1 MSSKNKRVL
10 IFSISYYPL
19 VGGAEVAVRE
29 VTDRITDVEFDMVTL
44 KFDKS
49 HKSFEKIGNVNVY
62 RIGGFKHLFPF
73 LAFFKAW
80 RLNRE
85 RKYTHAWS
93 IMANWAGFAGLFF
106 KLVNK
111 ETKFILTLQEGD
123 SLSYIK
129 RKVFFVYPIFKKIFT
144 KADKIH
150 AISNYLADW
159 ARDMGYKE
167 RVEVI
172 PNGVDYKKFESIE
185 PKIKNDGKFILI
197 TTSRLVKKN
206 GVEDIIKAM
215 SLLSRDVSLHILGSG
230 PLDKHLRQR
239 AKSLG
244 VENRVQF
251 IGFVDQREIPKFLHR
266 ADVFI
271 RPSLTEGMGN
281 SFIEAMAAGLP
292 VIATPVGGIVDFLTD
307 PDKSRDKPPTG
318 LFVPPRDPI
327 SIAKAVER
335 LIKNE
340 RLRDTLITNGKRLA
354 REKYDW
360 GLLAKEMK
368 VKVFD
373 VI

>member
-1 MSSKNKRVL
+1 MSSKSKRVL

-29 VTDRITDVEFDMVTL
+29 VTDRLTDIEFDMVTL
-44 KFDKS
+44 RFEKN

-62 RIGGFKHLFPF
+62 RVGGFKHLFP
-73 LAFFKAW
+73 LAALFKAW

-106 KLVNK
+106 KLLYKQVK
-111 ETKFILTLQEGD
+111 YVLTLQEGD

-129 RKVFFVYPIFKKIFT
+129 RKVFVVYPIFKKIFT

-159 ARDMGYKE
+159 ARDMGYKDK
-167 RVEVI
+167 VEVI
-172 PNGVDYKKFESIE
+172 PNGVDYNKFESRE
-185 PKIKNDGKFILI
+185 AKIKNDGKFVLI

-215 SLLSRDVSLHILGSG
+215 SFLSKDVSLHILGSG
-230 PLDKHLRQR
+230 PLDKQLRQR
-239 AKSLG
+239 AKNLG

-271 RPSLTEGMGN
+271 RPSITEGMGN

-360 GLLAKEMK
+360 NMLAVEMK
-368 VKVFD
+368 KRAF
-373 VI
+373 